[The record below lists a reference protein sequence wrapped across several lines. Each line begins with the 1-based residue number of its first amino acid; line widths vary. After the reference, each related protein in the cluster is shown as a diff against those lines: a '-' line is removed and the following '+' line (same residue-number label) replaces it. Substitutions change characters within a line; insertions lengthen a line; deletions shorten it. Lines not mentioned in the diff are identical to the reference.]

1 MANVALL
8 QGKKVLVTGA
18 ARGLGRDFAQAI
30 AEAGAEVVMADILSD
45 LVQQEAQALQQQGL
59 NIHAVTVD
67 LANADSIENAV
78 AKSVEVLQGLDGLVN
93 CAALATN
100 VGGKNMIDYDP
111 ELWDRVMNI
120 NVKGTWLITK
130 ACIPHLKQST
140 AGKIINVASDTAL
153 WGAPNLMA
161 YVASK
166 GAIVAMT
173 RSMAREL

>member
-1 MANVALL
+1 
-8 QGKKVLVTGA
+8 
-18 ARGLGRDFAQAI
+18 
-30 AEAGAEVVMADILSD
+30 
-45 LVQQEAQALQQQGL
+45 
-59 NIHAVTVD
+59 
-67 LANADSIENAV
+67 
-78 AKSVEVLQGLDGLVN
+78 
-93 CAALATN
+93 
-100 VGGKNMIDYDP
+100 MIDYDP

-173 RSMAREL
+173 RSMARELGQFNICVNTLSPGLTLVGSNRVCATGTS